1 MDLEEPQETDLSLAF
16 LCKQD
21 IYDLS
26 VGDLEER
33 IVAMRE
39 EIVRCEAAI
48 KDRSASKS
56 AAENLFK
63 S

>member
-1 MDLEEPQETDLSLAF
+1 MDLEDPQKTDLSLAF

-21 IYDLS
+21 ISDLS

-33 IVAMRE
+33 ITAMRE
-39 EIVRCEAAI
+39 EISRCESAI
-48 KDRSASKS
+48 KARGSSKS
-56 AAENLFK
+56 AAESLFK